1 MSHLPTTSAGTR
13 ATSSRYGLRL
23 LAHRLEG
30 QPRDSE
36 SQPQDPV
43 NDPEAEL
50 REDTARRLA
59 ELLDRPGV
67 DGSLI
72 AGLLGY
78 DVEDRSAQ
86 DYSDPEYVEESRTD
100 EATPSLAQARPER
113 ANGALADPLYP
124 ARQQARSQSRGL
136 APSVSRGGRTR
147 PLAEERATL
156 VDDGADSR
164 SARRTARPRATSPRP
179 APSADLRERLTAQRN
194 SRGEDLRQRLNSRRD
209 ALPAATLGRPQANVV
224 DQASN
229 ERQPVT
235 PVAPTV
241 GPANGLDMVTMIQSL
256 QNQIIE
262 MRESGRQRPYG
273 WIEESYSPFA
283 AQVLA
288 QPYVGNFKLPSIPP
302 TMDGRTPTST
312 SNTTRRG

>member
-67 DGSLI
+67 DSSLI

-164 SARRTARPRATSPRP
+164 SARRTTRPRATSPRH
-179 APSADLRERLTAQRN
+179 APSVDLRERLTAQRN

-235 PVAPTV
+235 PVPPTV
-241 GPANGLDMVTMIQSL
+241 GPTNGLDMVTMI
-256 QNQIIE
+256 
-262 MRESGRQRPYG
+262 
-273 WIEESYSPFA
+273 
-283 AQVLA
+283 
-288 QPYVGNFKLPSIPP
+288 
-302 TMDGRTPTST
+302 
-312 SNTTRRG
+312 